1 MPSSNGPMRVNT
13 ANTNV
18 MTNRRKQ
25 MKNKVM
31 LDMQSLGAVSP
42 RHQANDRPSHSDHD
56 DNPMME
62 SVEVD
67 LNMKPMGFPEHAN
80 MNSSQIF
87 DHPLAQGAHFKRSDW
102 SAMNKKWFYAVSID
116 FYLV

>member
-1 MPSSNGPMRVNT
+1 MS
-13 ANTNV
+13 
-18 MTNRRKQ
+18 NRRKQ
-25 MKNKVM
+25 MNNKVM

-42 RHQANDRPSHSDHD
+42 RNANDRPSHSDHD

-87 DHPLAQGAHFKRSDW
+87 DHPLAQGVHKRSD
-102 SAMNKKWFYAVSID
+102 
-116 FYLV
+116 